1 MLFEIP
7 NMTCGGCARGVTAI
21 IHDLDEHA
29 TVNVHLD
36 TKTVEVTSHLTAE
49 TLQNALSEDGFPAQ
63 IK

>member
-21 IHDLDEHA
+21 IHDLDDQA
-29 TVNVHLD
+29 TVQVDLEH
-36 TKTVEVTSHLTAE
+36 KTVKVESKISAVILQSTLTTE
-49 TLQNALSEDGFPAQ
+49 GFPAH